1 MGKCHVARQEN
12 VPVPFSPTQTWPR
25 KAAWNRVCALVAV
38 LVNYTSKNKRCLP
51 TFSLPNTF
59 SGPKKYLQMVVAEA
73 MDVDVEEVMVVVD
86 GDVKQTDLQRL
97 TR

>member
-1 MGKCHVARQEN
+1 
-12 VPVPFSPTQTWPR
+12 
-25 KAAWNRVCALVAV
+25 
-38 LVNYTSKNKRCLP
+38 
-51 TFSLPNTF
+51 
-59 SGPKKYLQMVVAEA
+59 MVVAEA